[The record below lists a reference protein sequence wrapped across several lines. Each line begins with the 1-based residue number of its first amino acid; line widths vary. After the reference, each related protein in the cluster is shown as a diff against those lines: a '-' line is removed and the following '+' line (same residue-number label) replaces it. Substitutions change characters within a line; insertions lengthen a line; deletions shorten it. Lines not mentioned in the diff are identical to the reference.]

1 MPSQVVTTA
10 KRALSLIVAFAL
22 GIGAFTFA
30 KNLGWLSPLG
40 IQSESSDSQ
49 VIQSIERTEE
59 VSLLALGIQGIKQT
73 DRCSEAFG
81 KCIPGTGESVFLQY
95 NFTGKL
101 GVDGSRVD
109 VTKTGESAYKISV
122 PEFDFIGYDAPTFK
136 TAVEDGGILG
146 WVTPDVDKAEMITE
160 ILDNEAQQKYVD
172 DHEQMLQEQTKLF
185 YDNLI
190 TSIVEDVE
198 TTYEFS

>member
-1 MPSQVVTTA
+1 MSSLVSSVAT
-10 KRALSLIVAFAL
+10 RALSLVVAIAL
-22 GIGAFTFA
+22 GVGAFTFA
-30 KNLGWLSPLG
+30 KNLGWLAPFG
-40 IQSESSDSQ
+40 IESESSDSQ
-49 VIQSIERTEE
+49 VVQSIKRTQE
-59 VSLLALGIQGIKQT
+59 VSLLALGIQGLKQT

-101 GVDGSRVD
+101 GVDGSKVEVAED
-109 VTKTGESAYKISV
+109 GENAYTITV
-122 PEFDFIGYDAPTFK
+122 PEFQFIGYDEPTFK

-146 WVTPDVDKAEMITE
+146 WVTPDADKAEMITD
-160 ILDNEAQQKYVD
+160 ILNDDAQQKYVD
-172 DHEQMLQEQTKLF
+172 EHEQMLQEQTRSF

-190 TSIVEDVE
+190 TSIVEDAE